1 LDLSRNV
8 LCDIFAESLADCLRI
23 NRILTVIKITDNN
36 ITSKGSAM
44 LLKAINEE
52 NDTIISFGDLNSEI
66 SLGIKYI

>member
-1 LDLSRNV
+1 
-8 LCDIFAESLADCLRI
+8 
-23 NRILTVIKITDNN
+23 
-36 ITSKGSAM
+36 M